1 MRNIAYKFSEKVI
14 NFFIIYLYVKIN
26 KIIYIFI
33 YIKSYFFRKILFFKL
48 FKLIN
53 FVKVASIIN
62 FLRNLKINFKINKN
76 FNFFKFKSIFISFT
90 DSVMLISSDSKLKNK
105 YLFIA
110 VKIKMLFNKL
120 KFFVIC

>member
-1 MRNIAYKFSEKVI
+1 LRNIAYKFSEKVI